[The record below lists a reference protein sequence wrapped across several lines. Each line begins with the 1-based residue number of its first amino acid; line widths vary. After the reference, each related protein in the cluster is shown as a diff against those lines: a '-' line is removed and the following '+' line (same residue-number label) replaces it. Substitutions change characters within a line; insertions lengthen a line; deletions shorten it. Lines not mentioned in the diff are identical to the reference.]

1 MSLSTDDPPCAYKAA
16 AGTTQVCTSA
26 SIFTSAQCSIAWY
39 VPEVPWAALRGRA
52 ARAACPCPA
61 WEVPCHACAGL
72 RPVGLQA
79 SSCHLHHTAIFSLYP
94 GQGKQENRVSSHQ
107 LYPLKAWMFTL
118 VRLLR
123 GCSVKHS
130 QPDAD
135 YHLGQDRGRL
145 HGGVLQS

>member
-1 MSLSTDDPPCAYKAA
+1 MPLSTDDPACAYKAA
-16 AGTTQVCTSA
+16 ADTTRVRTSA
-26 SIFTSAQCSIAWY
+26 SNFTSAQCSVAWY
-39 VPEVPWAALRGRA
+39 VPEAPWAALRGRA

-61 WEVPCHACAGL
+61 WEVPCRACAGL

-79 SSCHLHHTAIFSLYP
+79 SCHLHHTAIFSLYP
-94 GQGKQENRVSSHQ
+94 GQGKQENRVLSLQ
-107 LYPLKAWMFTL
+107 LYLLQAWMSVFAK
-118 VRLLR
+118 LLM

-135 YHLGQDRGRL
+135 YHLGQDRDRL